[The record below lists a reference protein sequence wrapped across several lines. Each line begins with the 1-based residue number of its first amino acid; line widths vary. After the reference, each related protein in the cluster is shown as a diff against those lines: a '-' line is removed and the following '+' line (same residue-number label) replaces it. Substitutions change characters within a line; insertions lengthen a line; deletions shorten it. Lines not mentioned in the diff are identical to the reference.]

1 MSIRL
6 SSFLANIASACQCD
20 EPAPNG
26 GTWEISRTLNYRLGL
41 ARLVLG
47 SRGTGSAVQPMGSI
61 LLQAFTLADGSP
73 CVKANLS
80 WADQAAGAMRA
91 VYAKPST
98 NWESE
103 ARLVAADWLAGPPES
118 KLVAMPSPA
127 AEAAEVHEPLAAAV

>member
-1 MSIRL
+1 MSLRL
-6 SSFLANIASACQCD
+6 SSFLANIASACECD

-26 GTWEISRTLNYRLGL
+26 GTWDISRTLNYRLGL

-47 SRGTGSAVQPMGSI
+47 SRGANTAVQPMGSI

-80 WADQAAGAMRA
+80 WADQAAAATRA

-103 ARLVAADWLAGPPES
+103 ARLVAAEWLAGPREA
-118 KLVAMPSPA
+118 KLEAMPA
-127 AEAAEVHEPLAAAV
+127 AAPEAAEIHEPLAAAV